1 MNVSEMDRIRTHDV
15 SLDAVAEPDGEPVRH
30 DECGQCGAPVDR
42 LQRYCVSC
50 GAHRHHVPDP
60 AARYLAQASARAR
73 IGGAAVGRPA
83 GRRRSSLSPLTAV
96 VLAAVLAGGGVAVGA
111 AIEGGSSVNDAQLVR
126 ELHRLGVSQTAADG
140 HGGSSAKSGTAV
152 GHSGNAKSSS
162 SAATRLQ
169 HATGKNYV
177 KQAQQLPNSVTVP

>member
-1 MNVSEMDRIRTHDV
+1 MNVSEMDDIRTHDV
-15 SLDAVAEPDGEPVRH
+15 SLDAVAESDDEPVSH

-50 GAHRHHVPDP
+50 GAHRYHVPDP

-73 IGGAAVGRPA
+73 IGGASSGRPA
-83 GRRRSSLSPLTAV
+83 GRGRSSLSPLTAV

-111 AIEGGSSVNDAQLVR
+111 TIDGGSSNNDARLVQ
-126 ELHRLGVSQTAADG
+126 ELHRLAAGDG
-140 HGGSSAKSGTAV
+140 HGGSRTKTSTAT
-152 GHSGNAKSSS
+152 GHSGNAKRSS

-169 HATGKNYV
+169 HATGKSYI
-177 KQAQQLPNSVTVP
+177 KQAQQLPNSVAIP

>member
-1 MNVSEMDRIRTHDV
+1 MMNVSEMDGIRTHDV
-15 SLDAVAEPDGEPVRH
+15 ALEAVAEPDDLPVGL

-42 LQRYCVSC
+42 FQRYCVSC

-60 AARYLAQASARAR
+60 AARYLAQASACAR
-73 IGGAAVGRPA
+73 TGGAAA
-83 GRRRSSLSPLTAV
+83 GRSARRRRASLSPLTAA

-111 AIEGGSSVNDAQLVR
+111 AIESGSGTNDAQLVR
-126 ELHRLGVSQTAADG
+126 ELHRLGVSQGAS
-140 HGGSSAKSGTAV
+140 GGSTAKGRSTS

-169 HATGKNYV
+169 HATGKSYV